1 MSEEKIILQISKY
14 EQDAINGMPYNEKC
28 SKDIIPFIS
37 EAFKKIKENRY
48 IFEGKD
54 ISRHVE
60 KIAILIRN
68 LACNTHKN
76 EIMNNKD
83 LKSIS
88 QIFFDVVYVLFD
100 EVKTNAFAS
109 EEDKNILYDK
119 INCISEI
126 VYANMFGNRF
136 QNHFQDVIAN
146 DNIHDGKIFQNYENL
161 LKVITYITKNFK
173 SLTKRGFT
181 LNVFRNFENSFRYDR
196 RHKCEKTEE
205 EKFNMFM
212 GILNGS
218 MKFKPIYE
226 VRTVA
231 YAVVPVDFND
241 NIVKYSNMGLLNEYA
256 LKREDE

>member
-1 MSEEKIILQISKY
+1 MLNGKVILQISNY

-37 EAFKKIKENRY
+37 EAFRKIRENRN

-68 LACNTHKN
+68 LACNTHEN

-88 QIFFDVVYVLFD
+88 QIFFDVVYALFD
-100 EVKTNAFAS
+100 EVKENAFAS
-109 EEDKNILYDK
+109 EEDKNILYNK
-119 INCISEI
+119 INCINEI
-126 VYANMFGNRF
+126 VYANMIG
-136 QNHFQDVIAN
+136 NHFPNIIAD

-161 LKVITYITKNFK
+161 LKVISYIVKNFK

-181 LNVFRNFENSFRYDR
+181 LDVFYNFENSFRYDR

-212 GILNGS
+212 GILDGS

-231 YAVVPVDFND
+231 YAVVPIDFND
-241 NIVKYSNMGLLNEYA
+241 NIVKYSSMGNLNEYA
-256 LKREDE
+256 LKKEDE

>member
-1 MSEEKIILQISKY
+1 MLNGKVILQISKY

-37 EAFKKIKENRY
+37 EAFRKIRENRN

-68 LACNTHKN
+68 LACNTHEN

-88 QIFFDVVYVLFD
+88 QIFFDVVYALFD
-100 EVKTNAFAS
+100 EVKENAFAS
-109 EEDKNILYDK
+109 EEDKNILYNK
-119 INCISEI
+119 INCINEI
-126 VYANMFGNRF
+126 VYANMIG
-136 QNHFQDVIAN
+136 NHFPNIIAD

-161 LKVITYITKNFK
+161 LKVISYIVKNFK

-181 LNVFRNFENSFRYDR
+181 LDVFYNFENSFRYDR

-212 GILNGS
+212 GILDGS

-231 YAVVPVDFND
+231 YAVVPIDFND
-241 NIVKYSNMGLLNEYA
+241 NIVKYSSMGNLNEYA
-256 LKREDE
+256 LKKEDE

>member
-1 MSEEKIILQISKY
+1 MSNERVILQISKY

-37 EAFKKIKENRY
+37 ETFRKIRENRD

-60 KIAILIRN
+60 KISILIRN
-68 LACNTHKN
+68 LACNTHEN
-76 EIMNNKD
+76 EIMNSKD

-88 QIFFDVVYVLFD
+88 QIFFDVVYALFD
-100 EVKTNAFAS
+100 EVKENAFAS
-109 EEDKNILYDK
+109 EEDKNILYNK
-119 INCISEI
+119 INCINEI
-126 VYANMFGNRF
+126 VYANMIG
-136 QNHFQDVIAN
+136 NHFPNIIAD

-161 LKVITYITKNFK
+161 LKVISYITENFE

-181 LNVFRNFENSFRYDR
+181 LNVFYNFENSFRYDR

-212 GILNGS
+212 GILDGS

-231 YAVVPVDFND
+231 YAVVPIDFDD
-241 NIVKYSNMGLLNEYA
+241 NIVKYSNVGLLNEYA